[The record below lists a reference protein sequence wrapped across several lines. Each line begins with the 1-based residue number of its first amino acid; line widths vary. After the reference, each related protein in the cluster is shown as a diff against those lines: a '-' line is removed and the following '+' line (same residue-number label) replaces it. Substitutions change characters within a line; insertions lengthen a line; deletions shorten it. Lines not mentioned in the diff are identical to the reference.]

1 VTFFGGEVQG
11 SEAAAVD
18 GIHLGALLER
28 AS

>member
-1 VTFFGGEVQG
+1 VTFFGGEMQG

-18 GIHLGALLER
+18 RIHLGALLER